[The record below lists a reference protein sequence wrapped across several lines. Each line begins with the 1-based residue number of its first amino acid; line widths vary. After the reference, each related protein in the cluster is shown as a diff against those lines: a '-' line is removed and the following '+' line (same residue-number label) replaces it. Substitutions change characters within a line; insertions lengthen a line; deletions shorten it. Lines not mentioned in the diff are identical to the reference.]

1 MLIREENKKEVSYI
15 NPHLFS
21 TGADVGQTARATTGD
36 SSDRGAEQR
45 QPAGGAVVMATV
57 VWDHIDPE
65 RPRAASSGHSSTQN
79 THHRTPGG
87 LHSLN

>member
-1 MLIREENKKEVSYI
+1 MLIILSFIILTFGFWVDLNFLTLLNQEHMLIREENKKEVSYI

-57 VWDHIDPE
+57 V
-65 RPRAASSGHSSTQN
+65 
-79 THHRTPGG
+79 
-87 LHSLN
+87 

>member
-1 MLIREENKKEVSYI
+1 MLIILSFIILTFGFWVDLHFLTLLNQEHMLIREENKKEVSYI

-21 TGADVGQTARATTGD
+21 TGADVGQTARAATGD

-57 VWDHIDPE
+57 V
-65 RPRAASSGHSSTQN
+65 
-79 THHRTPGG
+79 
-87 LHSLN
+87 

>member
-1 MLIREENKKEVSYI
+1 MFIILSFIILTLGFRFWVDLTSLTLFNQEYRDKNKKEVSYI

-21 TGADVGQTARATTGD
+21 TGADVGQTARAATGD

-57 VWDHIDPE
+57 V
-65 RPRAASSGHSSTQN
+65 
-79 THHRTPGG
+79 
-87 LHSLN
+87 

>member
-1 MLIREENKKEVSYI
+1 MFIILSFIILTLGFRFWVDLTSLTLCNQEYILIRDKNKKEVSYI

-21 TGADVGQTARATTGD
+21 TGADVGQTARAATGD

-57 VWDHIDPE
+57 V
-65 RPRAASSGHSSTQN
+65 
-79 THHRTPGG
+79 
-87 LHSLN
+87 

>member
-1 MLIREENKKEVSYI
+1 MLIILSFIILTFGFWVDLNFLTLLNQEHMLIREENKKEVSYI

-21 TGADVGQTARATTGD
+21 TGADVGQTARAATGD

-57 VWDHIDPE
+57 V
-65 RPRAASSGHSSTQN
+65 
-79 THHRTPGG
+79 
-87 LHSLN
+87 